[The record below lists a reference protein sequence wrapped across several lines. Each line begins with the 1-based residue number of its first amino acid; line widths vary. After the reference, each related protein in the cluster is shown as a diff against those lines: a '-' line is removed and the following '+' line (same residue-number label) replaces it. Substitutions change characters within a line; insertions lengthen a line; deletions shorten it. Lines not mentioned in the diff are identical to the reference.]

1 MPKSAAMR
9 RDARRVILESLYA
22 SITDSLLV
30 LDSDL
35 VIVDANEPLLKR
47 LGKTHDEAIGHP
59 WAVQFPHLV
68 DMGRAYDLHSV
79 MAGGRP
85 HQGRIPLICADGQT
99 TALFD
104 VTTYPVRDP
113 KTGEVTHLIEYARE
127 VTEEVRLQLEIMDAN
142 KDLMDIKEQL
152 EAKSAEIDLANR
164 LLAEKCATLEVVNEW
179 LGRVAVLDMMT
190 DLPNHRGFQEQL
202 TYETHQA
209 AQHKRPFSLLLLDVD
224 NFKRYNDA
232 YGHPQGDTLL
242 AHLAQIMREVIRVT
256 DLPARYGGEEF
267 AILLPET
274 DKDGATRV
282 AERLRAAVAAFPFES
297 CPVTISIGIA
307 EFPTDASDANAL
319 VRCADRAMYE
329 SKARGKNR
337 ASLWNRA
344 WESAN
349 PLPRPEAAV
358 SSPFSQ
364 PPPEMPFAPRRLPE
378 FNGGE
383 SSALSMP

>member
-1 MPKSAAMR
+1 MPKLAAMQ

-35 VIVDANEPLLKR
+35 GIVDANEQLLKR
-47 LGKTHDEAIGHP
+47 LGKSHAEVIGQP
-59 WAVQFPHLV
+59 WAAVFPHLA

-79 MAGGRP
+79 IAGGRP
-85 HQGRIPLICADGQT
+85 HQGRIPLICAEDGSA
-99 TALFD
+99 ALFD
-104 VTTYPVRDP
+104 VTTYSVRDP

-127 VTEEVRLQLEIMDAN
+127 VTEEVRLQLQIMDAN
-142 KDLMDIKEQL
+142 KDLLDVKEQL

-179 LGRVAVLDMMT
+179 LGRIAVLDMMT

-209 AQHKRPFSLLLLDVD
+209 AQHSRPFSLMLLDVD

-242 AHLAQIMREVIRVT
+242 AQLAQIMREVIRVT

-274 DKDGATRV
+274 DKEGAIRV
-282 AERLRAAVAAFPFES
+282 AERLRAAVAAFPFEACS
-297 CPVTISIGIA
+297 VTISIGIA
-307 EFPTDASDANAL
+307 EFPTDATEAGTL

-329 SKARGKNR
+329 SKSRGKNR
-337 ASLWNRA
+337 VSLWNSA
-344 WESAN
+344 WEAAN
-349 PLPRPEAAV
+349 PSPRSEAAV
-358 SSPFSQ
+358 PTPFS
-364 PPPEMPFAPRRLPE
+364 PTAPETPFSLRLSDLS
-378 FNGGE
+378 GGE
-383 SSALSMP
+383 ASPLAAA